1 MNTMN
6 IKRFAA
12 NASCLQD
19 SKKAGTAVPF
29 VTIAHLVKDYT
40 DGARQHTV
48 LKDVS
53 FTLERGEI
61 VALMGASG
69 SGKSTLLH
77 LLSGLDRPT
86 SGKIQ
91 IGGTELT
98 GRSDKWL
105 TDFRRRHIGLIYQFF
120 NLVPLLTVRENLL
133 VYRLMEGKAAGRDL
147 PVDFF
152 EVVQSLQLED
162 VLDAFPDTLSGGQ
175 QQRVAVG
182 RAILAHPDLLLAD
195 EPTGSL
201 DSANAEAVL
210 TLLQTLCHRYRQTA
224 LVVTHAPEIAARC
237 DRILHIRDGQ
247 VGPEGGTR
255 P

>member
-1 MNTMN
+1 METSNPM
-6 IKRFAA
+6 
-12 NASCLQD
+12 Q
-19 SKKAGTAVPF
+19 F
-29 VTIAHLVKDYT
+29 VTVAHLVKDYA
-40 DGARQHTV
+40 DGPRQHTV

-53 FTLERGEI
+53 FTLEQGEI

-91 IGGTELT
+91 IGGAELT
-98 GRSDKWL
+98 GRSDQWL

-133 VYRLMEGKAAGRDL
+133 LYRLMEGKKAGRDL
-147 PVDFF
+147 PADFF
-152 EVVQSLQLED
+152 EVVRSLQLED

-182 RAILAHPDLLLAD
+182 RAILMHPDLLLAD

-210 TLLQTLCHRYRQTA
+210 ALLQTLCHRYNQTA

-247 VGPEGGTR
+247 VQPEGEAG

>member
-1 MNTMN
+1 MKKTGEILRVENLTK
-6 IKRFAA
+6 IYGEGE
-12 NASCLQD
+12 NAVRAL
-19 SKKAGTAVPF
+19 
-29 VTIAHLVKDYT
+29 
-40 DGARQHTV
+40 DG
-48 LKDVS
+48 VS
-53 FTLERGEI
+53 FSVQKGEF
-61 VALMGASG
+61 VAVMGASG

-91 IGGTELT
+91 IGDTELT

-147 PVDFF
+147 PADFF
-152 EVVQSLQLED
+152 EVVRSLQLED